1 MLTDCDVCMMV
12 CDDDDDARRLCDSV
26 EDVYHTLTRGDGS
39 PTAVY
44 DHVST
49 IIDRINKQFLALCHQ
64 HKLAEN
70 IQIWI
75 GPSTHKGNSK
85 QNLSY
90 FTK

>member
-12 CDDDDDARRLCDSV
+12 CDDDDARRLCDSV
-26 EDVYHTLTRGDGS
+26 EDVYHALTRGDVS

-70 IQIWI
+70 IQKAY
-75 GPSTHKGNSK
+75 SLH
-85 QNLSY
+85 L
-90 FTK
+90 